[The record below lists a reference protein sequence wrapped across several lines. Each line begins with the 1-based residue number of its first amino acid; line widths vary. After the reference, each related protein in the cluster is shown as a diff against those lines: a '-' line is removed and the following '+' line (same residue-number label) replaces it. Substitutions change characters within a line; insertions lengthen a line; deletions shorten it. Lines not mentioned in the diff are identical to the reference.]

1 MQNPFAALGLQGSAD
16 AEQVRAAYHAQVKR
30 CHPDAVADAKEKLI
44 AQEKLVRLNLAYAE
58 ALRQVSARE
67 AGAVSL
73 PDAVQ
78 VARKL
83 LQQGHAD
90 SALRVLLKAPAR
102 DAEFFALQGDIL
114 MKQGEAEAAHT
125 AYRSAI
131 RLDDLNPLYRE
142 AALRAAVQMRRQK
155 TLGGKVRGWARGL
168 AGKVHG

>member
-1 MQNPFAALGLQGSAD
+1 MQNPFAALGLLGSAN

-30 CHPDAVADAKEKLI
+30 CHPDAVPGSAEKLV

-67 AGAVSL
+67 AGVATI

-83 LQQGHAD
+83 LSQGHLD
-90 SALRVLLKAPAR
+90 SALRILLKAPAR

-114 MKQGEAEAAHT
+114 IKKGEAEAAHA

-131 RLDDLNPLYRE
+131 RLDAQNPLYRQ
-142 AALRAAVQMRRQK
+142 AALRAAVEMQRQK
-155 TLGGKVRGWARGL
+155 TIPGKISGWAKGL
-168 AGKVHG
+168 AGRMHL